1 MGERVRRPA
10 TGSPARLGCIV
21 ASKGDSMIGT
31 PETARVWAIELAA
44 CLATGVLLG
53 AIGPFG
59 SFLND
64 GLIVRVAYW
73 VTVFLSCGLVLGL
86 TIRVVT
92 GRARRAGVPVWAWGP
107 AAALVI
113 AVPLAAITR
122 LVATAFWP
130 AIGDRVGVVEWYGQT
145 LVIGVVYL
153 AVHVMVARW
162 VGGHAPTSDSSAS
175 GEPRI
180 LRHLPP
186 RLGKDLLCLSM
197 EDHYVRLHTVGGSV
211 LVLMPLSQALEE
223 LGDIEGLQVHRSW
236 WVARHAVTGV
246 VEDGRNLR
254 LQIKGGLEAP
264 VSRAN
269 VARLRQA
276 GWL

>member
-1 MGERVRRPA
+1 M
-10 TGSPARLGCIV
+10 T
-21 ASKGDSMIGT
+21 GT
-31 PETARVWAIELAA
+31 PEAARVWAIELAA
-44 CLATGVLLG
+44 CLTTGVLLG

-64 GLIVRVAYW
+64 GLIIRVAYW
-73 VTVFLSCGLVLGL
+73 VIVFLSCGLVLRM
-86 TIRVVT
+86 TIRMVA
-92 GRARRAGVPVWAWGP
+92 GRARRAGIPVWAWGL
-107 AAALVI
+107 AMALVI
-113 AVPLAAITR
+113 AVPLSAFTR
-122 LVATAFWP
+122 LVARAFWP

-153 AVHVMVARW
+153 ALHVMVARW
-162 VGGHAPTSDSSAS
+162 VRGRTPTSGSSAS
-175 GEPRI
+175 GDPRI
-180 LRHLPP
+180 LRRLPP
-186 RLGKDLLCLSM
+186 RLGRDLLCLSM
-197 EDHYVRLHTVGGSV
+197 EDHYVRLHTISGSV

-223 LGDIEGLQVHRSW
+223 MGDMDGLQVHRSW

-254 LQIKGGLEAP
+254 LRLKGGLEAP

-276 GWL
+276 GWLQET

>member
-1 MGERVRRPA
+1 MTE
-10 TGSPARLGCIV
+10 
-21 ASKGDSMIGT
+21 T
-31 PETARVWAIELAA
+31 PIMMRVWAIELAA

-64 GLIVRVAYW
+64 GLVIRVAYW
-73 VTVFLSCGLVLGL
+73 VIVFLSCGLFLGL
-86 TIRVVT
+86 TIRMVA
-92 GRARRAGVPVWAWGP
+92 GRARRAGIPLWVWAP
-107 AAALVI
+107 AMSLVI
-113 AVPLAAITR
+113 AVPLGAFTR
-122 LVATAFWP
+122 RVAMAFWP

-145 LVIGVVYL
+145 LMIGVVYL
-153 AVHVMVARW
+153 ALHVVITHLVRGRGPS
-162 VGGHAPTSDSSAS
+162 VDRSAS
-175 GEPRI
+175 SDPRI
-180 LRHLPP
+180 LRRLPP
-186 RLGKDLLCLSM
+186 RLGRDLLCLSM

-211 LVLMPLSQALEE
+211 LVLMSLSQALEE
-223 LGDIEGLQVHRSW
+223 LGEMDGLQVHRSW
-236 WVARHAVTGV
+236 WVARQAVTGV

>member
-1 MGERVRRPA
+1 MTE
-10 TGSPARLGCIV
+10 
-21 ASKGDSMIGT
+21 T
-31 PETARVWAIELAA
+31 PGMTRVWAIELAA

-73 VTVFLSCGLVLGL
+73 VIVFLSCGLVLGL
-86 TIRVVT
+86 TIRILA

-107 AAALVI
+107 VVALLT
-113 AVPLAAITR
+113 AVPLGGFTR
-122 LVATAFWP
+122 GVATAFWP
-130 AIGDRVGVVEWYGQT
+130 GIGDRVGPVEWYGQT
-145 LVIGVVYL
+145 LVIGIVYFAL
-153 AVHVMVARW
+153 HIAIARW
-162 VGGHAPTSDSSAS
+162 VRGRGAAADRAAPGD
-175 GEPRI
+175 PPI

-197 EDHYVRLHTVGGSV
+197 EDHYVRLHTVSGSV
-211 LVLMPLSQALEE
+211 LVLMPLSQAVEE
-223 LGDIEGLQVHRSW
+223 LGGMEGLQVHRSW

-246 VEDGRNLR
+246 AEDGRNLR
-254 LQIKGGLEAP
+254 LRLKGGLEAP

-276 GWL
+276 GWLG

>member
-1 MGERVRRPA
+1 MTETPRRA
-10 TGSPARLGCIV
+10 
-21 ASKGDSMIGT
+21 K
-31 PETARVWAIELAA
+31 VWTIELGA
-44 CLATGVLLG
+44 CLGTGVLLG

-64 GLIVRVAYW
+64 VLIVRVAYW
-73 VTVFLSCGLVLGL
+73 VVVFLSCGLVLRV
-86 TIRVVT
+86 TIRMVSP
-92 GRARRAGVPVWAWGP
+92 RARTAGVPLWAWAP
-107 AAALVI
+107 AVALAI
-113 AVPLAAITR
+113 ALPLAAFTR

-130 AIGDRVGVVEWYGQT
+130 AIGDRVGVIEWYGQT

-153 AVHVMVARW
+153 ALHVVVARG
-162 VGGHAPTSDSSAS
+162 VGGGAHDRGESAS
-175 GEPRI
+175 GDPRI

-211 LVLMPLSQALEE
+211 LVLMSLGQAMEE
-223 LGDIEGLQVHRSW
+223 LGDIDGLQVHRSW

-254 LQIKGGLEAP
+254 LRLKGGLEAP
-264 VSRAN
+264 VSRAS
-269 VARLRQA
+269 VARLRHA
-276 GWL
+276 GWLQAD